1 VAADKDAAKRRR
13 QARNRQERL
22 AREARVEG
30 AKRSTSRPARTTS
43 GRVSGSSGSD
53 GGSGDRQAASSAG
66 SGGLLGKLF
75 PPRPDTDAAADDRPP
90 SLLRTPS
97 VVVDVD
103 GGPGV
108 AGWLRRALAQPGGR
122 PVLLALLAAVVSAI
136 AVLVLPVAPRLVQ
149 EVPARLAVEASTDD
163 DAVREE
169 RLEAFDD
176 ADGIVESARLLEVVS
191 PPIGVVFAL
200 FPLLITGTAVAS
212 LTKVTR
218 GRTLLYSTFIGALY
232 VMFTGMIAFFVVG
245 AGLLAFAAY
254 KSRKADVAA
263 LAAEGA

>member
-1 VAADKDAAKRRR
+1 MAWWPASDEELNAPRTNEYEYVKQVLDFGWHNTSSPGVNMRLELAFAEGRPRDVWRRLR
-13 QARNRQERL
+13 FVVDQARAWTDATGGDVRGYLSWIGHQTE
-22 AREARVEG
+22 EGARVSE
-30 AKRSTSRPARTTS
+30 
-43 GRVSGSSGSD
+43 
-53 GGSGDRQAASSAG
+53 
-66 SGGLLGKLF
+66 
-75 PPRPDTDAAADDRPP
+75 
-90 SLLRTPS
+90 
-97 VVVDVD
+97 
-103 GGPGV
+103 
-108 AGWLRRALAQPGGR
+108 
-122 PVLLALLAAVVSAI
+122 AI
-136 AVLVLPVAPRLVQ
+136 LP
-149 EVPARLAVEASTDD
+149 ETDD